1 MARRWR
7 GPLVIENEQTGDGRV
22 IAPGALDWAPLP
34 LPLGWLQQE
43 QHGDLL
49 AGAVQVGTID
59 TITREG
65 DVVMGEG
72 LVDDEQ
78 PDGAELVRRLEAG
91 TASHGARQGLSID
104 PDNWAMELLLRDDSD
119 DDDSGEVVILAG
131 AGRLPSRRQLVA
143 MVASVRPDLLS
154 DELRAAAGDPDPGEG
169 GGDDYYQL
177 FVDEVDELLARFS
190 RLRIRGVTACAVPAF
205 AGAYMELAGE
215 ATTTD
220 DEPADD
226 DDTVVAAV
234 PAAPAPPVAPPA
246 SWFSIPEPDVDS
258 EGDLDLYGMPAQ
270 ELLVE
275 QPDGG
280 LAVPFTITDDGR
292 VFGHA
297 ARWGQCHV
305 GYPGTCVTAPESL
318 AAYAHF
324 HHGEVVCDD
333 GTRVATGT
341 LTMGCDHAAAEL
353 RAPEARDHYAHQGLA
368 FADVRATNGALG
380 VWVSGVLRPDVTT
393 EQLRLL
399 RASSLSGDWRR
410 IGAGLEFIGALA
422 VNVPGFPIAREAVT
436 AAGLE
441 QLPAAQL
448 TASAFLDDQVQTSL
462 VAAGVVQRCPECQKR
477 AMRARLTPEAE
488 AQANLLPVG
497 EVMDV
502 LRKLELRTRHLGPA
516 AAEHALRRI
525 VQR

>member
-22 IAPGALDWAPLP
+22 IASGALDWAPLP
-34 LPLGWLQQE
+34 LPLAWLQQE

-49 AGAVQVGTID
+49 PGAVQVGTID

-72 LVDDEQ
+72 DLDDEN
-78 PDGAELVRRLEAG
+78 PDGAELARRLDAG
-91 TASHGARQGLSID
+91 TASHGNRQGLSID
-104 PDNWAMELLLRDDSD
+104 PDNWAMELLLRDDGDGED
-119 DDDSGEVVILAG
+119 DVVIIAG
-131 AGRLPSRRQLVA
+131 AGALPE
-143 MVASVRPDLLS
+143 SVT
-154 DELRAAAGDPDPGEG
+154 AAAGDPDPGEG
-169 GGDDYYQL
+169 GGDTHALL
-177 FVDEVDELLARFS
+177 FTDDVDELLARFS

-205 AGAYMELAGE
+205 AGAYMELVAD
-215 ATTTD
+215 ATEPEVDDDQAD
-220 DEPADD
+220 DEPAEDE
-226 DDTVVAAV
+226 VVASATS
-234 PAAPAPPVAPPA
+234 PAIPAAPPA
-246 SWFSIPEPDVDS
+246 SWFTIPEPDLGA
-258 EGDLDLYGMPAQ
+258 EGQTEVYGMPAQ

-297 ARWGQCHV
+297 ARFGQCHV
-305 GYPGTCVTAPESL
+305 GYPGTCVTAPESM

-333 GTRVATGT
+333 GSRVATGT
-341 LTMGCDHAAAEL
+341 LTMGTDHAAAEL
-353 RAPEARDHYAHQGLA
+353 RAPDARDHYANSGLA

-380 VWVSGVLRPDVTT
+380 VWVSGVLRPDVTA

-410 IGAGLEFIGALA
+410 IGNGLEFIGALA

-448 TASAFLDDQVQTSL
+448 TASAYLDDQVQTSL

-477 AMRARLTPEAE
+477 AMAVRANPAGENHLADPELMELVRAI
-488 AQANLLPVG
+488 
-497 EVMDV
+497 
-502 LRKLELRTRHLGPA
+502 ELRTRHLAPA

-525 VQR
+525 VRR

>member
-1 MARRWR
+1 M
-7 GPLVIENEQTGDGRV
+7 
-22 IAPGALDWAPLP
+22 
-34 LPLGWLQQE
+34 
-43 QHGDLL
+43 
-49 AGAVQVGTID
+49 
-59 TITREG
+59 
-65 DVVMGEG
+65 
-72 LVDDEQ
+72 
-78 PDGAELVRRLEAG
+78 
-91 TASHGARQGLSID
+91 
-104 PDNWAMELLLRDDSD
+104 
-119 DDDSGEVVILAG
+119 
-131 AGRLPSRRQLVA
+131 
-143 MVASVRPDLLS
+143 
-154 DELRAAAGDPDPGEG
+154 
-169 GGDDYYQL
+169 
-177 FVDEVDELLARFS
+177 
-190 RLRIRGVTACAVPAF
+190 
-205 AGAYMELAGE
+205 
-215 ATTTD
+215 
-220 DEPADD
+220 
-226 DDTVVAAV
+226 
-234 PAAPAPPVAPPA
+234 
-246 SWFSIPEPDVDS
+246 
-258 EGDLDLYGMPAQ
+258 
-270 ELLVE
+270 
-275 QPDGG
+275 
-280 LAVPFTITDDGR
+280 
-292 VFGHA
+292 
-297 ARWGQCHV
+297 
-305 GYPGTCVTAPESL
+305 
-318 AAYAHF
+318 
-324 HHGEVVCDD
+324 VCDD